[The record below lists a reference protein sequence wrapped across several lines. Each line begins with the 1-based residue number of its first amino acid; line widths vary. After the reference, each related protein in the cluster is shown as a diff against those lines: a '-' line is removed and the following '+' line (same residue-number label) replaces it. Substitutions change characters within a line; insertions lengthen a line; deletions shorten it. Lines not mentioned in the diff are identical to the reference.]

1 MSLAPILLAL
11 IADEPASGYRLKRRI
26 DDELSPLWTAELS
39 QIYPALERLRR
50 AGYVSGRVAGPSR
63 GPASYRYRATAS
75 GRRELARWIAEPP
88 RAPSL
93 RDETLA
99 RLVLAG
105 ALGLPDPDAMAA
117 YDRALGEEASRL
129 RRRTGSPLAQA
140 SRDAALA
147 RLDGI
152 RRWARA
158 RESGRTRGRGVAASP
173 SSPARPASPR
183 GRRRPRGPV
192 RKTK

>member
-1 MSLAPILLAL
+1 MSLLPILLAL

-63 GPASYRYRATAS
+63 GPASYRYRVTAS
-75 GRRELARWIAEPP
+75 GRRELSRWIAEPP
-88 RAPSL
+88 RAPAL

-105 ALGLPDPDAMAA
+105 ALGLRKPEALAG

-147 RLDGI
+147 RLEGI
-152 RRWARA
+152 RRWAR
-158 RESGRTRGRGVAASP
+158 ETRQSRDRGTAASNA
-173 SSPARPASPR
+173 SPPRPAPPGS
-183 GRRRPRGPV
+183 RRRPRGPL